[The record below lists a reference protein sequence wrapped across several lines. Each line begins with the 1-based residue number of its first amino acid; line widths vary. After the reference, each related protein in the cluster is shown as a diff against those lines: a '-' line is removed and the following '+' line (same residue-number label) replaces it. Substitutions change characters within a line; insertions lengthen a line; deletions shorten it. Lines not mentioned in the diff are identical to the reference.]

1 MNILDR
7 AAPFLAVRA
16 PLKGDDYFCRQVNV
30 AAQKV
35 EHAYLEAIG
44 PATAMRKTSAML
56 GDGTVTQADT
66 FDPQNVQAFYQ
77 RMANSLK
84 GWTFSGILKSATEDL
99 HRLYCQFTKE
109 AGKYHISGYFGVQ
122 FHVLPY
128 YRVDKR
134 VIEIQKELAKIAD
147 DATSVFKNMTGAADK
162 ALAAELEKHGYASLE
177 FQELFTKMF
186 DDEKL
191 VQELD
196 EKASAVE
203 SQFPEFEEMGRRKT
217 RLFAELNDLLI
228 ELYQTSPV
236 LIDYNRLMQGEE
248 GVTSYFDIEVVKNK
262 KTKAREAFL
271 DTPKIKKD
279 DADLVAAELGSFG
292 KALKKARLSLA
303 GSEPENRAS

>member
-7 AAPFLAVRA
+7 AAAFLAVRA
-16 PLKGDDYFCRQVNV
+16 PFKGDDYFCRQVNA

-35 EHAYLEAIG
+35 EQGYLEAIG
-44 PATAMRKTSAML
+44 PAIAARKANAML
-56 GDGTVTQADT
+56 GDGTVTQADS
-66 FDPQNVQAFYQ
+66 FDPQNVQAFYL
-77 RMANSLK
+77 RLANSLK
-84 GWTFSGILKSATEDL
+84 GWMFSGLQKSATEDL

-109 AGKYHISGYFGVQ
+109 AGRYHISGYFGVQ

-128 YRVDKR
+128 YRVDRR
-134 VIEIQKELAKIAD
+134 VMEVQKELAKIAD

-162 ALAAELEKHGYASLE
+162 ALAAELEKRGYASME

-191 VQELD
+191 VEELD

-203 SQFPEFEEMGRRKT
+203 SQFPEFEEMGKRKN

-236 LIDYNRLMQGEE
+236 SIDYNRLMQGEE
-248 GVTSYFDIEVVKNK
+248 GVTTYFDIETIKNK

-279 DADLVAAELGSFG
+279 EADSVAAELDGVA
-292 KALKKARLSLA
+292 KALKKARLS
-303 GSEPENRAS
+303 

>member
-1 MNILDR
+1 MDILDS

-16 PLKGDDYFCRQVNV
+16 PLKGDDYFCRQVN
-30 AAQKV
+30 AATQGV
-35 EHAYLEAIG
+35 EQAYLEAIG
-44 PATAMRKTSAML
+44 PAVAMRKASAML
-56 GDGTVTQADT
+56 GDGTVTQVDT
-66 FDPQNVQAFYQ
+66 FDPQKVQQLYQ
-77 RMANSLK
+77 RLANSLK

-99 HRLYCQFTKE
+99 HRLYCQFTE
-109 AGKYHISGYFGVQ
+109 QAGRYYISGYIGVQ

-128 YRVDKR
+128 YKVDKR

-162 ALAAELEKHGYASLE
+162 AVAAELEKRGYADLE
-177 FQELFTKMF
+177 FQELFSKMF

-196 EKASAVE
+196 KKASAVE
-203 SQFPEFEEMGRRKT
+203 NQFPEFEEMGKRKT

-248 GVTSYFDIEVVKNK
+248 GVTNYFDIEVVRNK
-262 KTKAREAFL
+262 KTKAREAYL

-279 DADLVAAELGSFG
+279 DADALAVELGSVE
-292 KALKKARLSLA
+292 KALKKTRL
-303 GSEPENRAS
+303 P

>member
-1 MNILDR
+1 MDILDR
-7 AAPFLAVRA
+7 GSASLGVRA
-16 PLKGDDYFCRQVNV
+16 PFKGDDHFCKEVNA

-35 EHAYLEAIG
+35 EQIHIEAVG
-44 PATAMRKTSAML
+44 PAIAMQKSGAML

-66 FDPQNVQAFYQ
+66 FDPQNVQMFYQ
-77 RMANSLK
+77 RLANELE
-84 GWTFSGILKSATEDL
+84 GWAFTGILKSATEDL

-109 AGKYHISGYFGVQ
+109 AGKFYISGYFGIQ

-128 YRVDKR
+128 YKVDRR

-147 DATSVFKNMTGAADK
+147 DATVVFKDMTGAADR
-162 ALAAELEKHGYASLE
+162 ALAAELEKRGYASME

-203 SQFPEFEEMGRRKT
+203 SQFPEFEEMGKKKN

-236 LIDYNRLMQGEE
+236 IIDYNRLMQGEE
-248 GVTSYFDIEVVKNK
+248 GVTSYFDIEMIKNK

-271 DTPKIKKD
+271 DTPKLKKED
-279 DADLVAAELGSFG
+279 VDLVATELLSVA
-292 KALKKARLSLA
+292 KALKKARA
-303 GSEPENRAS
+303 P

>member
-1 MNILDR
+1 MDILDS
-7 AAPFLAVRA
+7 AAAFLAVRA
-16 PLKGDDYFCRQVNV
+16 PFKGDDYFCRQVNA
-30 AAQKV
+30 AAQRV
-35 EHAYLEAIG
+35 EQGYLEAIG
-44 PATAMRKTSAML
+44 PAIAMRKASAML

-77 RMANSLK
+77 RLANALD
-84 GWTFSGILKSATEDL
+84 GWAFSGILKSATEDL
-99 HRLYCQFTKE
+99 HRLYCQFTRE

-162 ALAAELEKHGYASLE
+162 TLAAELEKRGYAGME

-196 EKASAVE
+196 EKVSAVE
-203 SQFPEFEEMGRRKT
+203 SQFPEFEEMGKKKN

-248 GVTSYFDIEVVKNK
+248 GVTTYFDIGMIKNK
-262 KTKAREAFL
+262 KTKTREAYL
-271 DTPKIKKD
+271 DTGKINKG
-279 DADLVAAELGSFG
+279 DADTIAGKLDSMAE
-292 KALKKARLSLA
+292 ALKKAA
-303 GSEPENRAS
+303 C